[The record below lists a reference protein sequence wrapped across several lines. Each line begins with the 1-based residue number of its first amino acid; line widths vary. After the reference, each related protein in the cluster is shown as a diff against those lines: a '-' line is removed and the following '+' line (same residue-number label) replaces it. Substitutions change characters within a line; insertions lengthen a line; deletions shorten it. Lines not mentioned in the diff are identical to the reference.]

1 MRNKFSLYFMSATA
15 FVSILVSFFEVIKG
29 NYPIA
34 TYHLFLGAFLF
45 WLAKEAYS

>member
-1 MRNKFSLYFMSATA
+1 MRDKFFLYFMWTTA
-15 FVSILVSFFEVIKG
+15 FISILLSFFAVIKG

-45 WLAKEAYS
+45 WLAKETYS